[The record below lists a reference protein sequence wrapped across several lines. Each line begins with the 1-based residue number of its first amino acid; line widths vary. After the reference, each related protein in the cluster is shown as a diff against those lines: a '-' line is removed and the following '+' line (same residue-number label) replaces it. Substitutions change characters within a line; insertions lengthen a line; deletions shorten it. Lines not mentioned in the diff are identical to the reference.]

1 MNPANPSEVGTAS
14 SQRPPARWRRR
25 WRILVILLAI
35 VTAAAA
41 AIVIILPI
49 VVERQ
54 LNVLAAR
61 YLAGLSVRFSGT
73 QWVFPWQACLH
84 GVRGQTTDRDAPVF
98 SIDRVCV
105 DLGSLWQASEHLT
118 IHQVAIE
125 RGSVQ
130 LDRLLDSE
138 SLAVASQ
145 PTPETQAAQPQRP
158 PIGIDNIMIDDV
170 TVHTQRRTDP
180 GPFDVR
186 VVRGRLTHRQ
196 GGPWAYCVEDCRI
209 EAPGGA
215 VRVTG
220 TVDMAELASSR
231 LEATWRGF
239 ELDAGLVK
247 TPPNVRSLTCT
258 GQAKV
263 YWDQPGQH
271 GPQIAL
277 TADRLIAYP
286 QAAQGESVVARD
298 IGMLVQPSPEQPRCL
313 RAVLERMQLSG
324 GQVRGQLT
332 YEPSAERPLQGRAD
346 LEAVRLEPIYRLL
359 LPQNEPLR
367 AVGSG
372 SITFDAATLGEDWS
386 AGGQLDLTEAE
397 LTRLPVIRAV
407 LDHLRARKLVEKINP
422 LAFRNARVQ
431 FRAAPEGID
440 LTQTE
445 VRSPAVVLYF
455 EGRVGWEQQLD
466 LTVTAGT
473 LPGLRKKL
481 PDVIRVADEWL
492 SRMLRENLVPLR
504 VTGTMRKPIVVPL
517 PGGKITERSAQF
529 FGSLLRQAKGE

>member
-1 MNPANPSEVGTAS
+1 MNPLNTSEVGTAS
-14 SQRPPARWRRR
+14 SQRPPARWQRR

-35 VTAAAA
+35 VAAAA
-41 AIVIILPI
+41 VAMVVTLPI

-54 LNVLAAR
+54 LNVLTAR
-61 YLAGLSVRFSGT
+61 YLAGLSVCFSGT
-73 QWVFPWQACLH
+73 QWVFPWQACLK
-84 GVRGQTTDRDAPVF
+84 GVRGQTADQDAPVF

-105 DLGSLWQASEHLT
+105 DLGSLWQANEHMT
-118 IHQVAIE
+118 IRQVAIE

-130 LDRLLDSE
+130 LDRLLDSQF
-138 SLAVASQ
+138 LATASQ
-145 PTPETQAAQPQRP
+145 PTPEAQAMQPQRP
-158 PIGIDNIMIDDV
+158 PIRIDNIVVDDV
-170 TVHTQRRTDP
+170 SVHTQRWTDR
-180 GPFDVR
+180 GPLDLR
-186 VVRGRLTHRQ
+186 VVRGRLTHGQ
-196 GGPWAYCVEDCRI
+196 GGPWAYRLEDCRV

-220 TVDMAELASSR
+220 TVDMAEFAGSR
-231 LEATWRGF
+231 LEANWRGF

-263 YWDQPGQH
+263 YWDQSGQH
-271 GPQIAL
+271 GLQIAL

-286 QAAQGESVVARD
+286 QATQGESVVARD
-298 IGMLVQPSPEQPRCL
+298 IGLLVQASPEQPGRMQ
-313 RAVLERMQLSG
+313 AVLERMQLSG

-332 YEPSAERPLQGRAD
+332 YEPGAERPLQGQAELD
-346 LEAVRLEPIYRLL
+346 AVRLEPIYRLL

-367 AVGSG
+367 AAGSG
-372 SITFDAATLGEDWS
+372 SITFDAAASGEDWS

-397 LTRLPVIRAV
+397 LTRLPVMRAV
-407 LDHLRARKLVEKINP
+407 LDHLRARKLVDEVNP
-422 LAFRNARVQ
+422 LAFRTARVQ
-431 FRAAPEGID
+431 FRAMPGGID
-440 LTQTE
+440 LTQIE
-445 VRSPAVVLYF
+445 VRSPAVALYF

-466 LTVTAGT
+466 LTVTAGV

-504 VTGTMRKPIVVPL
+504 VTGTMRKPVVVPL
-517 PGGKITERSAQF
+517 PGGKITQRSAQF
-529 FGSLLRQAKGE
+529 FGNLLRQAKGE